1 MTAAT
6 RKAAATKAPAAKKTA
21 PKAATRK
28 PAAKSRESKTSARKV
43 KAADRG
49 VQAMQLRKLG
59 YSFEE
64 IGGVLGISRQ
74 AAHQLVKKYL
84 ADAVAQATEE
94 AEELRQ
100 LQLARLDHLFCKA
113 LPQAEAGDTKALN
126 ACRQIVMD
134 QAKLQG
140 IVTDKSEVEANVTT
154 GVFAVP
160 MAAMSKEE
168 WAELAKKSTAG
179 EEDEAEKLIED
190 ADAPAAS

>member
-1 MTAAT
+1 MKT
-6 RKAAATKAPAAKKTA
+6 ATKA
-21 PKAATRK
+21 AATRK

-43 KAADRG
+43 TAADRG

-64 IGGVLGISRQ
+64 IGGVLGVSRQ

-84 ADAVAQATEE
+84 EETIALATEE

-140 IVTDKSEVEANVTT
+140 LVTDKQEVEANVVT

-160 MAAMSKEE
+160 LDAPTTDDWTAKALAMS
-168 WAELAKKSTAG
+168 TG
-179 EEDEAEKLIED
+179 EEAAAEQLLN
-190 ADAPAAS
+190 PAKPDGQGAQ

>member
-1 MTAAT
+1 MTAAK
-6 RKAAATKAPAAKKTA
+6 KAAATKPPAARKTA
-21 PKAATRK
+21 TKAAATRK

-43 KAADRG
+43 TAADRG

-64 IGGVLGISRQ
+64 IGGVLKISRQ

-84 ADAVAQATEE
+84 EETIALATEE